1 MMSYQHLTGQF
12 NYTCNQEKNNN
23 SGNTFPTT
31 RIQMYKA
38 TQSKLI
44 KVTKSDTQSKMGWSL
59 LGMVIW
65 LV

>member
-1 MMSYQHLTGQF
+1 MSSQHLMSKS
-12 NYTCNQEKNNN
+12 NYTYNQEKNSN
-23 SGNTFPTT
+23 SGNIFPTK

-44 KVTKSDTQSKMGWSL
+44 KVIKSDTQSKMGWSL
-59 LGMVIW
+59 LSMVIW